1 MMRLNANQVADR
13 SSKAFAR
20 KDLWRSIYEDCYR
33 YALPQRNLYDGYYE
47 GSIPGQNKMN
57 MVFDSTAI
65 HSTQRF
71 ANRIQSGLF
80 PPYKKWCRLE
90 PGDDIPPER
99 KAEVQQALDI
109 YLEKFFTVLRQSNF
123 DLAIGEFLLDLCVG
137 TAVMLVQEGDDTAPI
152 TFTSV
157 PQYLVALEEGP
168 NGTVDNV
175 YRKYKIRAEAISR
188 QFPDAVL
195 PDSLQRLI
203 NDKPQETVELIEATI
218 IDPERKDYCYHVIY
232 EKTKEELLM
241 RRMDTTPWV
250 VSRYMKVAGED
261 FGRGPLVS
269 AIPDIKT
276 LNKTLELLLKNAS
289 IACAGVY
296 TAADDGVINPA
307 NIRITPGSIIPVAR
321 NGGPQGASL
330 APLPRSGDFNVSQIV
345 INDLRMSIK
354 KTLLDDTLPPDN
366 MSARSATEIVER
378 MKELAQNMGSAFG
391 RLITETMTPIVAK
404 VLNIMDKKGLIELPL
419 KVNGLEVKIVPISP
433 LAKAQNLE
441 EINEIMQFVQIAGSL
456 GPGGIAEMKPDLIAT
471 YIGDKLGIP
480 SNLRTTPEEKQQII
494 QQSMQMA
501 QMQQQQM
508 QGGMPPEGGP
518 PMEGPP
524 QEGPPMEE
532 PSGALEQEVSA

>member
-1 MMRLNANQVADR
+1 MRLNANQVADR

-99 KAEVQQALDI
+99 RAEVQQALDI

-480 SNLRTTPEEKQQII
+480 SSLRTTPEEKQQIM

>member
-99 KAEVQQALDI
+99 RAEVQQALDI

-296 TAADDGVINPA
+296 TAADDGVINPS

-419 KVNGLEVKIVPISP
+419 KINGLEVKIVPISP

-480 SNLRTTPEEKQQII
+480 SNLRTSPEEKQQIM

-524 QEGPPMEE
+524 MEE

>member
-99 KAEVQQALDI
+99 RAEVQQALDI

-419 KVNGLEVKIVPISP
+419 KINGLEVKIVPISP

-480 SNLRTTPEEKQQII
+480 SSLRTTPEEKQQIM

>member
-99 KAEVQQALDI
+99 RAEVQQALDI

-480 SNLRTTPEEKQQII
+480 SNLRTTPEEKQQIM

-518 PMEGPP
+518 PMKGPP
-524 QEGPPMEE
+524 EEGPPMEE

>member
-99 KAEVQQALDI
+99 RAEVQQALDI

-419 KVNGLEVKIVPISP
+419 KINGLEVKIVPISP

-480 SNLRTTPEEKQQII
+480 SSLRTTPEEKQQII

-524 QEGPPMEE
+524 QEGLPMEE

>member
-1 MMRLNANQVADR
+1 MRLNANQVADR

-99 KAEVQQALDI
+99 RAEVQQALDI

-241 RRMDTTPWV
+241 RRMDATPWV

-296 TAADDGVINPA
+296 TAADDGVINPS

-419 KVNGLEVKIVPISP
+419 KVNGLEVKIIPISP

-480 SNLRTTPEEKQQII
+480 SSLRTTPEEKQQII

>member
-99 KAEVQQALDI
+99 RAEVQQALDI

-419 KVNGLEVKIVPISP
+419 KVNGLEVKIIPISP

-480 SNLRTTPEEKQQII
+480 SSLRTTPEEKQQIM

-501 QMQQQQM
+501 QMQQQQQM
-508 QGGMPPEGGP
+508 QGDMPPEG
-518 PMEGPP
+518 GPP

>member
-99 KAEVQQALDI
+99 RAEVQQALDI

-419 KVNGLEVKIVPISP
+419 KVNGLEVKIIPISP

-480 SNLRTTPEEKQQII
+480 SSLRTTPEEKQQIM